1 MNHNP
6 QGRLKNGLWTKA
18 KKFNERR
25 IKKFLLQ
32 DKNVNVQYSIKIDY
46 MYSNIVAIWQGKED
60 IFREK

>member
-6 QGRLKNGLWTKA
+6 QGRFKNGLWTKA
-18 KKFNERR
+18 EKFNERR

-46 MYSNIVAIWQGKED
+46 MYSNIVLCG
-60 IFREK
+60 